1 MSIIQIAMVQ
11 TDMFCLKWICS
22 LMTLLPA
29 CLLFL
34 LVQHRTARILMIY
47 SILQTEN
54 LLGRWSAFSSAVKE
68 KAAVTKEKVTSYI
81 KNELPQEER

>member
-34 LVQHRTARILMIY
+34 LVQHRAARILMIY

-81 KNELPQEER
+81 KNEFPQEER

>member
-1 MSIIQIAMVQ
+1 MTIIQIAMVQ

-34 LVQHRTARILMIY
+34 LVQHRAARILMIY

-81 KNELPQEER
+81 KNEFPQEER